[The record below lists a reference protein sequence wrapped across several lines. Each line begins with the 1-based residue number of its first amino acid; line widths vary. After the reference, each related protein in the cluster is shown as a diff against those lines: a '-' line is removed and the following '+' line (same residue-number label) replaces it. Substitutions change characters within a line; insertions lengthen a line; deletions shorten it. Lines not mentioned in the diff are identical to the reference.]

1 MKKSLLLLGIVA
13 SLGLAFFAINND
25 DTSITASSKA
35 NDGFVVWGEVDFS
48 DDKEEA
54 VETTSAKQSEDD
66 KGLEH
71 FIKTHQ
77 TPLSKTIY
85 K

>member
-25 DTSITASSKA
+25 DTSTTASSKA

-48 DDKEEA
+48 DDK
-54 VETTSAKQSEDD
+54 
-66 KGLEH
+66 
-71 FIKTHQ
+71 
-77 TPLSKTIY
+77 
-85 K
+85 